1 MRDQRID
8 RLAEVLVKYSV
19 GVRKGDVVLLRGP
32 VGAKPL
38 LIAAY
43 REVLRAGGHPVLRVR
58 IPETEEVLCK
68 YGDDGQLSY
77 IYPCNKKDMEI
88 ANGLISAWAE
98 ENTKAM
104 SNVEPAK
111 QALISKARKPILETL
126 MKRSAL
132 EGNKKFRWVG
142 TQFPCN
148 ASAQDAEMSL
158 SEYEDFVF
166 RAGLL
171 HLSDPAKAWQK
182 IGVAQQR
189 VCDFLE
195 KAREIRFIA
204 PGTDL
209 RCGIAGRKWI
219 NCDGRNNFPDGEVF
233 TAPIEDA
240 TEGEVHYSYP
250 AVFRG
255 QEVQDVRLRF
265 RAGKVVDATAAKGEP
280 FLHEMLEQD
289 KGAKILGEIAIG
301 TNYAIKQYT
310 KNTLFDEKIGGTFH
324 AALGAA
330 YPESGGKNKSALH
343 WDMVCNLR
351 KSGRIEADGKEI
363 LKNGRFLNGNWPKP
377 MGRSRR

>member
-1 MRDQRID
+1 
-8 RLAEVLVKYSV
+8 
-19 GVRKGDVVLLRGP
+19 
-32 VGAKPL
+32 
-38 LIAAY
+38 
-43 REVLRAGGHPVLRVR
+43 
-58 IPETEEVLCK
+58 
-68 YGDDGQLSY
+68 
-77 IYPCNKKDMEI
+77 
-88 ANGLISAWAE
+88 
-98 ENTKAM
+98 
-104 SNVEPAK
+104 
-111 QALISKARKPILETL
+111 
-126 MKRSAL
+126 
-132 EGNKKFRWVG
+132 
-142 TQFPCN
+142 
-148 ASAQDAEMSL
+148 
-158 SEYEDFVF
+158 
-166 RAGLL
+166 
-171 HLSDPAKAWQK
+171 WQK

-250 AVFRG
+250 AVFQG

-351 KSGRIEADGKEI
+351 TSGRIEVDGKEI
-363 LKNGRFLNGNWPKP
+363 LKNGRFLNANWPKP
-377 MGRSRR
+377 IGRSRR